1 MDSKNLDAQSG
12 HEFTLTAIIPALA
25 GANMIYGVGMLDS
38 TLTWDYASA
47 LLQNE
52 FIEMVL
58 RVVNGIQVSDETFA
72 MDVIREVGP
81 AGEFITHQHTY
92 DNFKKLSN
100 PKLMN
105 RDNRESWEAAGSQD
119 IAELAYEKSLDIIEN
134 YKPEPRPD
142 KVQKEL
148 DGIYAEY
155 EAAVAER
162 KAKAKAKGKAA

>member
-12 HEFTLTAIIPALA
+12 HEFTLTAIVPALA

-38 TLTWDYASA
+38 ALTWDYASA

-52 FIEMVL
+52 FIEMIL
-58 RVVNGIQVSDETFA
+58 KVVNGIQVSDETFA

-92 DNFKKLSN
+92 DNFKKLTS
-100 PKLMN
+100 PKLMD
-105 RDNRESWEAAGSQD
+105 RDNRENWEAAGSKD
-119 IAELAYEKSLDIIEN
+119 IAELAYEKSLDILEN
-134 YKPEPRPD
+134 DKPKPRPE
-142 KVQKEL
+142 KIQKEL
-148 DGIYAEY
+148 DAIYAEY

-162 KAKAKAKGKAA
+162 KAKAVAKAG

>member
-12 HEFTLTAIIPALA
+12 HEFTLTAIVPALA

-38 TLTWDYASA
+38 ALTWDYASA

-58 RVVNGIQVSDETFA
+58 KVVNGIQVSDETFA

-81 AGEFITHQHTY
+81 AGEFITHQHTLE
-92 DNFKKLSN
+92 NFRKLTS
-100 PKLMN
+100 PKLMD
-105 RDNRESWEAAGSQD
+105 RYNRENWEAAGSKD
-119 IAELAYEKSLDIIEN
+119 IAELAYEQSLDIIEN
-134 YKPEPRPD
+134 YKPKPRPD

-148 DGIYAEY
+148 DAIYAEY
-155 EAAVAER
+155 EAAVTER
-162 KAKAKAKGKAA
+162 KAKVKAKAG

>member
-38 TLTWDYASA
+38 ALTWDYASA

-72 MDVIREVGP
+72 MDVIRDVGP

-92 DNFKKLSN
+92 DNFKKLSK

-105 RDNRESWEAAGSQD
+105 RDNRENGEAAGSLD
-119 IAELAYEKSLDIIEN
+119 IAELAYEKSRDIIEN
-134 YKPEPRPD
+134 YRPEPRPD

-162 KAKAKAKGKAA
+162 KAKAKAG